1 MFCSRLI
8 LLAAF
13 WAVAPVSAANWAEEL
28 FDSLKKDFGPVPRG
42 PLLQHSFK
50 ITNHTKNVVT
60 ISSVRVSCGCVS
72 AVVVKGTLQP
82 GESTQ
87 LIANMDTTR
96 FTGVRAVTI
105 FVQFSQPALEEVRLV
120 VQSDMR
126 ADFSITPGAL
136 SFGQAKKGST
146 PSASVTVTFH
156 GRPDA
161 RITKVKADSNYVQ
174 PSLTELRRN
183 DAEVVY
189 SLSAKMRA
197 DTPVGRWF
205 TDVWLESSLPGLQAI
220 RVPVTVEIQPP
231 LTVSPATLQL
241 GSIPAAQEAKARVI
255 VRGTQPFKIL
265 SIKGHGDD
273 LRVSYDSAAKEL
285 HLLSIQAIP
294 AKAGKWSRKLTVVT
308 DLKEDAEVDLML
320 EADVQP

>member
-42 PLLQHSFK
+42 PLLQHSFQ
-50 ITNHTKNVVT
+50 ITNRTKNVVT

-126 ADFSITPGAL
+126 ADFSITPGVL

-174 PSLTELRRN
+174 PRLTEVRRN
-183 DAEVVY
+183 ELEVVY
-189 SLSAKMRA
+189 TLSAKMRA

-220 RVPVTVEIQPP
+220 RVPVNVEIQPA
-231 LTVSPATLQL
+231 LTVSPALLPL
-241 GSIPAAQEAKARVI
+241 GSVSVNQEAKGRVI

-265 SIKGHGDD
+265 SVKGQGED
-273 LRVSYDSAAKEL
+273 LSITYDAVAKEL
-285 HLLSIQAIP
+285 HILTIKAMP